1 MKLCE
6 NEANRRIR
14 SKIEGCWSEIEGCW
28 SIFYVLGS
36 NGGLFP
42 CYLIGKEGLKKKS
55 YCIEG
60 LKNLWNE
67 NI

>member
-1 MKLCE
+1 M
-6 NEANRRIR
+6 
-14 SKIEGCWSEIEGCW
+14 SKIEGCWSEIEGCR
-28 SIFYVLGS
+28 SNFYVLGS

>member
-14 SKIEGCWSEIEGCW
+14 SKIEGCWSEIEGCR
-28 SIFYVLGS
+28 SNFYVLGS